1 MFVLMIDI
9 RGCMKKKILL
19 VEDEAIIAMAEAKM
33 LQNHGYEAIT
43 VFDGQKAI
51 EKADT
56 EPGISLILM
65 DIDLGS
71 GIDGTEAAEEILK
84 NHDLPIAFLSSHTEP
99 EVVEKTEGIT
109 SYGYILK
116 NSGETVLLAAIK
128 MALRLFEAKMK
139 EKEHKKALL
148 HSHDLMSYIIEH
160 NQSAVAVHD
169 KELNY
174 IYVSTQ
180 YLNQYNVEKRDVIGK
195 HHYEVFPDLPQ
206 KWRDVHQ
213 RAIAG
218 EISRGKED
226 PYKRED
232 GTIAWTRWECRPW
245 YEADNSIGGIII
257 YTEVLSTEKQM
268 HADIRDTVNYLQ
280 SILRTTRDGFWVLD
294 SVGNFIDVNNA
305 YCRMSGYKRD
315 EILYM
320 RIPDIDVDDR
330 PQDVADRIKR
340 ITSTGNEIFEAR
352 HRRKDGSTFDVEI
365 SASFLG
371 GAQDK
376 IICFCRDITERKQ
389 AEEALRG
396 SEKKYR
402 SLFNSLRDAVIVV
415 NKNREITD
423 CNTAFTDLF
432 GYTLA
437 EIQGKTT
444 VMLFASEEHYAQL
457 GKMMKEQGDTAD
469 FIFQPLYHKKTGETF
484 RGEKKVQY
492 LKDENG
498 ETTGF
503 IGLIRDI
510 SEQK

>member
-1 MFVLMIDI
+1 MV
-9 RGCMKKKILL
+9 KKILL
-19 VEDEAIIAMAEAKM
+19 VEDEAIIAMSEAKM
-33 LQNHGYEAIT
+33 LQKHGYEVIT
-43 VFDGQKAI
+43 VYNGQKAI

-56 EPGISLILM
+56 APNISLILM
-65 DIDLGS
+65 DIDLGP
-71 GIDGTEAAEEILK
+71 GIDGTETAQEILK
-84 NHDLPIAFLSSHTEP
+84 KHDLPIAFLSSHTEP
-99 EVVEKTEGIT
+99 NVVERTEGIT
-109 SYGYILK
+109 SYGYIVK

-174 IYVSTQ
+174 IYVSKQ
-180 YLNQYNVEKRDVIGK
+180 YLNQFNVEKRDVIGK

-206 KWRDVHQ
+206 KWREVHQ
-213 RAIAG
+213 RALAG
-218 EISRGKED
+218 EVSHGEDD
-226 PYKRED
+226 PYERDD

-257 YTEVLSTEKQM
+257 YTEVLSQEKQM
-268 HADIRDTVNYLQ
+268 HSDTRETVNYLQ

-294 SVGNFIDVNNA
+294 SRGNFIDVNNA

-315 EILYM
+315 EILHM
-320 RIPDIDVDDR
+320 RIPDIDVDDQ

-340 ITSTGNEIFEAR
+340 ITSTGNEIFQAR
-352 HRRKDGSTFDVEI
+352 HRRKDESTFDVEI

-371 GAQDK
+371 GRQDK
-376 IICFCRDITERKQ
+376 IICFCRDITQRKR
-389 AEEALRG
+389 AEEALQE

-402 SLFNSLRDAVIVV
+402 SLFNNLRDAVIVV

-423 CNTAFTDLF
+423 CNPAFTDLF

-444 VMLFASEEHYAQL
+444 AMLFATDEHYAQL
-457 GKMMKEQGDTAD
+457 GKMMQEQGDNTD
-469 FIFQPLYHKKTGETF
+469 FIYQPIYRKKTGETF

-492 LKDENG
+492 LKDESG
-498 ETTGF
+498 ERKGF

-510 SEQK
+510 SE